1 MWNTHDWIKYKN
13 LQHNHALFDTIEG
26 VKKNYVMMRGM
37 NSVVRSWGRLVLAVA
52 IITALFVGGAITS
65 RVYADDQKRPEGS
78 RLITLFDRGSEQSFM
93 TTAATV
99 KGALDEAGIEVDA
112 RDRVEPS
119 LDEQLVASEYSV
131 NIYRARPLVVI
142 DGATRQ
148 RVMTAAQSPDQIAKD
163 AGITLYPE
171 DKAVTKQSSNLLAD
185 GASEQFVITRATA
198 LQLVLYGEEMTVRTQ
213 ATTVDGLLA
222 EKGITMGSNDRA
234 SPSRETAITEGM
246 VLQVWREGKQTKT
259 VEEEVDFGTEIISD
273 ANRPVNYKEIK
284 TPGEK
289 GKRSVTYET
298 LIKNGQEVERK
309 EINSVIVTPAKQQV
323 EIRGTKPEYMSY
335 TGGGSKTEWLAA
347 SSISQEDW
355 GYADWLVQKESGW
368 NPNARNGSS
377 GACGLA
383 QALPCG
389 KVPGDPHNPVNS
401 LNWMDGYVKGRY
413 GSWANAVAHSK
424 SKGWY

>member
-1 MWNTHDWIKYKN
+1 MT
-13 LQHNHALFDTIEG
+13 
-26 VKKNYVMMRGM
+26 RGM
-37 NSVVRSWGRLVLAVA
+37 NLIMWSWGRLVLAV
-52 IITALFVGGAITS
+52 IVMTVLFVGGVITS

-78 RLITLFDRGSEQSFM
+78 RLITLFDRGSEQSFI
-93 TTAATV
+93 TTADTV
-99 KGALDEAGIEVDA
+99 KGALDEAGIEIDA

-131 NIYRARPLVVI
+131 NVYRARPLVVI

-171 DKAVTKQSSNLLAD
+171 DKAATKQSSNLLAD
-185 GASEQFVITRATA
+185 GASEQFIITRATP
-198 LQLVLYGEEMTVRTQ
+198 LQLVLYGETMTVRTQ
-213 ATTVDGLLA
+213 ATTVSGLLA
-222 EKGITMGSNDRA
+222 EKGITMGPNDRA
-234 SPSRETAITEGM
+234 SLPLDTAITKDM
-246 VLQVWREGKQTKT
+246 VLQIWREGKQTKT
-259 VEEEVDFGTEIISD
+259 VEEEVNFTTEIISD
-273 ANRPVNYKEIK
+273 ANRPVNYKEVK

-289 GKRSVTYET
+289 GKRSVTYEM

-309 EINSVIVTPAKQQV
+309 EINSVLLTPAKPQV
-323 EIRGTKPEYMSY
+323 EIRGTKPEYMPY
-335 TGGGSKTEWLAA
+335 TGGGSKTEWLAS

-368 NPNARNGSS
+368 NPNARNRSS

-383 QALPCG
+383 QALPCS

-401 LNWMDGYVKGRY
+401 LNWMNSYVKGRY

>member
-1 MWNTHDWIKYKN
+1 MMW
-13 LQHNHALFDTIEG
+13 
-26 VKKNYVMMRGM
+26 
-37 NSVVRSWGRLVLAVA
+37 SWGRLVLAV
-52 IITALFVGGAITS
+52 IVMTMLFVGGVITS

-78 RLITLFDRGSEQSFM
+78 RLITLFDRGSEQSFI
-93 TTAATV
+93 TTADTV
-99 KGALDEAGIEVDA
+99 KGALDEAGIEIDA

-131 NIYRARPLVVI
+131 NVYRARPLVVI

-148 RVMTAAQSPDQIAKD
+148 RIMTAAQSPDQIAKD
-163 AGITLYPE
+163 AGVTLYPE
-171 DKAVTKQSSNLLAD
+171 DKAATKQSSNLLAD
-185 GASEQFVITRATA
+185 GASEQFIITRATP
-198 LQLVLYGEEMTVRTQ
+198 LQLVLYGETMTVRTQ
-213 ATTVDGLLA
+213 ATTVAGLLA
-222 EKGITMGSNDRA
+222 EKGITMGPNDRA
-234 SPSRETAITEGM
+234 SLSLDTAITKDM
-246 VLQVWREGKQTKT
+246 VLQIWREGKQTKT
-259 VEEEVDFGTEIISD
+259 VEEEVNFATEIISD
-273 ANRPVNYKEIK
+273 ANRPVNYKEVK

-289 GKRSVTYET
+289 GKRSVTYEM

-309 EINSVIVTPAKQQV
+309 EINNVLLTPAKPQV
-323 EIRGTKPEYMSY
+323 EIRGTKPEYMPY
-335 TGGGSKTEWLAA
+335 TGGGSKTEWLAS

-368 NPNARNGSS
+368 NPNARNRSS

-383 QALPCG
+383 QALPCS

-401 LNWMDGYVKGRY
+401 LNWMNSYVKGRY

>member
-1 MWNTHDWIKYKN
+1 MW
-13 LQHNHALFDTIEG
+13 
-26 VKKNYVMMRGM
+26 
-37 NSVVRSWGRLVLAVA
+37 SWGRLVLAV
-52 IITALFVGGAITS
+52 IVMTVLFVGGVITS

-78 RLITLFDRGSEQSFM
+78 RLITLFDRGSEQSFI
-93 TTAATV
+93 TTADTV
-99 KGALDEAGIEVDA
+99 KGALDEAGIEIDA

-131 NIYRARPLVVI
+131 NVYRARPLVVI

-171 DKAVTKQSSNLLAD
+171 DKAATKQSSNLLAD
-185 GASEQFVITRATA
+185 GASEQFIITRATP
-198 LQLVLYGEEMTVRTQ
+198 LQLVLYGETMTVRTQ
-213 ATTVDGLLA
+213 ATTVSGLLA
-222 EKGITMGSNDRA
+222 EKGITMGPNDRA
-234 SPSRETAITEGM
+234 SLPLDTAITKDM
-246 VLQVWREGKQTKT
+246 VLQIWREGKQTKT
-259 VEEEVDFGTEIISD
+259 VEEEVNFTTEIISD
-273 ANRPVNYKEIK
+273 ANRPVNYKEVK

-289 GKRSVTYET
+289 GKRSVTYEM

-309 EINSVIVTPAKQQV
+309 EINSVLLTPAKPQV
-323 EIRGTKPEYMSY
+323 EIRGTKPEYMPY
-335 TGGGSKTEWLAA
+335 TGGGSKTEWLAS

-368 NPNARNGSS
+368 NPNARNRSS

-383 QALPCG
+383 QALPCS

-401 LNWMDGYVKGRY
+401 LNWMNSYVKGRY

>member
-1 MWNTHDWIKYKN
+1 MMW
-13 LQHNHALFDTIEG
+13 
-26 VKKNYVMMRGM
+26 
-37 NSVVRSWGRLVLAVA
+37 SWGRLVLAV
-52 IITALFVGGAITS
+52 IVMTVLFVGGVITS

-78 RLITLFDRGSEQSFM
+78 RLITLFDRGSEQSFI
-93 TTAATV
+93 TTADTV
-99 KGALDEAGIEVDA
+99 KGALDEAGIEIDA

-131 NIYRARPLVVI
+131 NVYRARPLVVI

-148 RVMTAAQSPDQIAKD
+148 RIMTAAQSPDQIAKD
-163 AGITLYPE
+163 AGVTLYPE
-171 DKAVTKQSSNLLAD
+171 DKAATKQSSNLLAD
-185 GASEQFVITRATA
+185 GASEQFIITRATP
-198 LQLVLYGEEMTVRTQ
+198 LQLVLYGETMTVRTQ
-213 ATTVDGLLA
+213 ATTVSGLLA
-222 EKGITMGSNDRA
+222 EKGITMGPNDRA
-234 SPSRETAITEGM
+234 SLPLDTAITKDM
-246 VLQVWREGKQTKT
+246 VLQIWREGKQTKT
-259 VEEEVDFGTEIISD
+259 VEEEVNFTTEIISD
-273 ANRPVNYKEIK
+273 ANRPVNYKEVK

-289 GKRSVTYET
+289 GKRSVTYEM

-309 EINSVIVTPAKQQV
+309 EINSVLLTPAKPQV
-323 EIRGTKPEYMSY
+323 EIRGTKPEYMPY
-335 TGGGSKTEWLAA
+335 TGGGSKTEWLAS

-368 NPNARNGSS
+368 NPNARNRSS

-383 QALPCG
+383 QALPCS

-401 LNWMDGYVKGRY
+401 LNWMNSYVKGRY

>member
-1 MWNTHDWIKYKN
+1 MMW
-13 LQHNHALFDTIEG
+13 
-26 VKKNYVMMRGM
+26 
-37 NSVVRSWGRLVLAVA
+37 SWGRLVLAV
-52 IITALFVGGAITS
+52 IVMTVLFVGGVITS

-78 RLITLFDRGSEQSFM
+78 RLITLFDRGSEQSFI
-93 TTAATV
+93 TTADTV
-99 KGALDEAGIEVDA
+99 KGALDEAGIEIDA

-131 NIYRARPLVVI
+131 NVYRARPLVVI

-171 DKAVTKQSSNLLAD
+171 DKAATKQSSNLLAD
-185 GASEQFVITRATA
+185 GASEQFIITRATP
-198 LQLVLYGEEMTVRTQ
+198 LQLVLYGETMTVRTQ
-213 ATTVDGLLA
+213 ATTVSGLLA
-222 EKGITMGSNDRA
+222 EKGITMGPNDRA
-234 SPSRETAITEGM
+234 SLPLDTAITKDM
-246 VLQVWREGKQTKT
+246 VLQIWREGKQTKT
-259 VEEEVDFGTEIISD
+259 VEEEVNFTTEIISD
-273 ANRPVNYKEIK
+273 ANRPVNYKEVK

-289 GKRSVTYET
+289 GKRSVTYEM

-309 EINSVIVTPAKQQV
+309 EINSVLLTPAKPQV
-323 EIRGTKPEYMSY
+323 EIRGTKPEYMPY
-335 TGGGSKTEWLAA
+335 TGGGNKTEWLAS

-368 NPNARNGSS
+368 NPNARNRSS

-383 QALPCG
+383 QALPCS

-401 LNWMDGYVKGRY
+401 LNWMNSYVKGRY